1 MDDEITPL
9 IVKTAE
15 RVGLSPEK
23 VREVFTVFEEE
34 FDREE
39 EELRNR
45 A

>member
-34 FDREE
+34 FDREGVE
-39 EELRNR
+39 RN